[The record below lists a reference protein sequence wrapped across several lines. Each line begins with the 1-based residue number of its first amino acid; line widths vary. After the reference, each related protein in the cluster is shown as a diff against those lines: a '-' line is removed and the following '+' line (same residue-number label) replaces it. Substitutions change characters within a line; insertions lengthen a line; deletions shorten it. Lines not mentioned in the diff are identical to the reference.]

1 MRKLAA
7 ALAVVAVLGGCKKAD
22 TNGDTG
28 ALDRE
33 RSGVDTAVQSSTV
46 KDTTLIKADTNID
59 VDTLKKTDHIKN
71 DKK

>member
-22 TNGDTG
+22 TYNDTG
-28 ALDRE
+28 AVDKDRA
-33 RSGVDTAVQSSTV
+33 GVDTAVNSGMV
-46 KDTTLIKADTNID
+46 KDTTVIKKDTSID
-59 VDTLKKTDHIKN
+59 VDTTKKTEHIKN

>member
-7 ALAVVAVLGGCKKAD
+7 ALAIVAMLGGCKKAD
-22 TNGDTG
+22 TNNDTG
-28 ALDRE
+28 ALDNE
-33 RSGVDTAVQSSTV
+33 RSGVDTAVRSSTV

>member
-1 MRKLAA
+1 MRKLVA

-22 TNGDTG
+22 TNNDTG
-28 ALDRE
+28 AVDND
-33 RSGVDTAVQSSTV
+33 RSGVDTMVHSSTV
-46 KDTTLIKADTNID
+46 KDTTLVKADTSID